1 MKTRR
6 TMNEKKVLV
15 VEDDA
20 DSASILEAYLKRDGF
35 MVAVAGDGMQAVSLH
50 AQWKPDLVLLDVM
63 LPKLGGTEVLS
74 AIRRAGDTPVIMVTA
89 IGDEPEKLGALRYGA
104 DDYVV
109 KPYSP
114 KEVVARVYAVLR
126 RAHSAQSSGGLLKH
140 GCLTVDT
147 GAFVAAVGDTEGR
160 RIPLDL
166 TPTEFNLLA
175 SLLRTPF
182 KAFTRSEL
190 LEACLPESDALERV
204 VDAHIHN
211 LRRKLEVHGITGVLV
226 TVRAV
231 GYRFQ

>member
-1 MKTRR
+1 MTG
-6 TMNEKKVLV
+6 KKVLL

-20 DSASILEAYLKRDGF
+20 DSASILEAYLRRDGF
-35 MVAVAGDGMQAVSLH
+35 EVAVAGDGERAIQLH
-50 AQWKPDLVLLDVM
+50 QQWAPELVLLDVM
-63 LPKLGGTEVLS
+63 LPKRSGIEVLS

-114 KEVVARVYAVLR
+114 KEVVARVHAVLR
-126 RAHSAQSSGGLLKH
+126 RSVPSRGSQEPLRHGRLLVDLGAVVASVEDGH
-140 GCLTVDT
+140 GQ
-147 GAFVAAVGDTEGR
+147 AIA
-160 RIPLDL
+160 LDL

-175 SLLRTPF
+175 TLLRTPF

-190 LEACLPESDALERV
+190 LEACLPDSDALERV

-211 LRRKLEVHGITGVLV
+211 LRRKLEAHGIVGVLV

>member
-1 MKTRR
+1 MTG
-6 TMNEKKVLV
+6 KKVLL

-20 DSASILEAYLKRDGF
+20 DSASILDAYLRRDGF
-35 MVAVAGDGMQAVSLH
+35 DVAIAGDGERAIHLH
-50 AQWKPDLVLLDVM
+50 RQWAPDLVLLDVM
-63 LPKLGGTEVLS
+63 LPGLSGIEVLS
-74 AIRRAGDTPVIMVTA
+74 AIRRASDTPVIMVTA

-114 KEVVARVYAVLR
+114 KEVVARVHAVLR
-126 RAHSAQSSGGLLKH
+126 RSVAVRAPGEPLRH
-140 GCLTVDT
+140 GRLSVDL
-147 GAFVAAVGDTEGR
+147 AAVVATVQRETGDSVA
-160 RIPLDL
+160 LDL

-175 SLLRTPF
+175 LLLKTPF

-190 LEACLPESDALERV
+190 LDACLPDSDALERV
-204 VDAHIHN
+204 VDSHIHN